1 MTDPIQVHSQ
11 GTDPSF
17 SGAIVALMRS
27 LQSAF
32 APRSLTQRG
41 AYLNNRIEGPDP
53 AEVPTAPSSPAG
65 PITKGAGLGN
75 QSPSL
80 GNSW

>member
-41 AYLNNRIEGPDP
+41 TYLNNRIEGPDP
-53 AEVPTAPSSPAG
+53 AEVPTAPSSPA
-65 PITKGAGLGN
+65 PVPNSPGLGN

-80 GNSW
+80 GNSF